1 MTHFE
6 MELEKLKNVIVKIG
20 LLAEVQVSESVNALL
35 SEPFSEVKDVK
46 KTEQKI
52 DKLDVKIDEICQSIF
67 ALQQPVASDL
77 RFIMSAM
84 QISNEIERIGDLSI
98 SIIKKTKSIKDKH
111 DLITKFNI
119 AELAKQVELVNA
131 KTNECFLTRDESTI
145 GEIFVLNKTIKNKCD
160 EVIHGIISEMKTNSK
175 VVVSGTNLVIV
186 LKHLER
192 ISEHC
197 SNIAEYVYFMVNA
210 KIIKHEKF
218 EDKNI
223 PPVVE

>member
-6 MELEKLKNVIVKIG
+6 IELEKLKNIIVKISK
-20 LLAEVQVSESVNALL
+20 LAENQLSESVNALL
-35 SEPFSEVKDVK
+35 SEPFAEGKEVK

-98 SIIKKTKSIKDKH
+98 SIIKKTKSIKDKY
-111 DLITKFNI
+111 DLIAKFNI
-119 AELAKQVELVNA
+119 AELAKQVELVNL

-145 GEIFVLNKTIKNKCD
+145 GEIFVLNKNIKNKCD
-160 EVIHGIISEMKTNSK
+160 EAIHDIISEMKTNSK

-197 SNIAEYVYFMVNA
+197 TNIAEYVYFMINA

-218 EDKNI
+218 EDKNLD
-223 PPVVE
+223 

>member
-6 MELEKLKNVIVKIG
+6 IELEKLKNVIQKIG
-20 LLAEVQVSESVNALL
+20 VLAEGQVGESVNALL
-35 SEPFSEVKDVK
+35 SEPFAEGKEVKK
-46 KTEQKI
+46 IENKI

-84 QISNEIERIGDLSI
+84 QISNEIERIGDLAI
-98 SIIKKTKSIKDKH
+98 SIIKKSKNIKDKH
-111 DLITKFNI
+111 DLIVKFNI
-119 AELAKQVELVNA
+119 TDIARHVEVITI
-131 KTNECFLTRDESTI
+131 KTNECFLTRNESTI
-145 GEIFVLNKTIKNKCD
+145 GEIFVLNNTIKNECD
-160 EVIHGIISEMKTNSK
+160 EAIHNIINEMKSNSK
-175 VVVSGTNLVIV
+175 TVVSGTNLVIV

-197 SNIAEYVYFMVNA
+197 TNIAEYVYFMINA

-218 EDKNI
+218 GEKKSED
-223 PPVVE
+223 

>member
-6 MELEKLKNVIVKIG
+6 IELEKLSNVIVKIG
-20 LLAEVQVSESVNALL
+20 RLAESQVGEAVKALL
-35 SEPFSEVKDVK
+35 SEPIEGKEVKKV
-46 KTEQKI
+46 ESKI

-98 SIIKKTKSIKDKH
+98 SIIKKTKNIKEKH
-111 DLITKFNI
+111 ELVSKFNI
-119 AELAKQVELVNA
+119 AELAKIVELINA
-131 KTNECFLTRDESTI
+131 KTNECFLLREEKSI
-145 GEIFVLNKTIKNKCD
+145 GEIFVLNKSIKNKCD
-160 EVIHGIISEMKTNSK
+160 ETIHGIISEMKTNAK

-197 SNIAEYVYFMVNA
+197 TNIAEYVHFMVNA

-218 EDKNI
+218 EDLNL
-223 PPVVE
+223 EE

>member
-6 MELEKLKNVIVKIG
+6 IELTKLRDIITKIG
-20 LLAEVQVSESVNALL
+20 VLAETQVGEAVKAIL
-35 SEPFSEVKDVK
+35 SEPIEGKEVK
-46 KTEQKI
+46 KTEHKI
-52 DKLDVKIDEICQSIF
+52 DKLDVKIEEICQNIF
-67 ALQQPVASDL
+67 ALHQPVASDL

-111 DLITKFNI
+111 DLIAKFAI
-119 AELAKQVELVNA
+119 EDLTREIVQVVV
-131 KTNECFLTRDESTI
+131 KTNACFVTKDESII
-145 GEIFVLNKTIKNKCD
+145 GEIFVLNKAIKYKIDDTI
-160 EVIHGIISEMKTNSK
+160 HQIISEMKSNSK
-175 VVVSGTNLVIV
+175 VVVSGTNLVMV

-197 SNIAEYVYFMVNA
+197 TNVAESVYFMIHA

-218 EDKNI
+218 DLPGE
-223 PPVVE
+223 E

>member
-1 MTHFE
+1 MASHFQI
-6 MELEKLKNVIVKIG
+6 ELEKLKNTIIKIG
-20 LLAEVQVSESVNALL
+20 ALAEGQVNEALKVLL
-35 SEPFSEVKDVK
+35 SEPGAEGKEIK
-46 KTEQKI
+46 KAEMKI

-111 DLITKFNI
+111 DLIAKFNI
-119 AELAKQVELVNA
+119 AELARQVELVTT
-131 KTNECFLTRDESTI
+131 KTNECFITRDESTI
-145 GEIFVLNKTIKNKCD
+145 GEIFVLNKTIKNRCD
-160 EVIHGIISEMKTNSK
+160 EAIHDIITEMKTNSK
-175 VVVSGTNLVIV
+175 AVVSGTNLVIV

-197 SNIAEYVYFMVNA
+197 TNIAEYVYFMIHA

-218 EDKNI
+218 DDKKLDS
-223 PPVVE
+223 